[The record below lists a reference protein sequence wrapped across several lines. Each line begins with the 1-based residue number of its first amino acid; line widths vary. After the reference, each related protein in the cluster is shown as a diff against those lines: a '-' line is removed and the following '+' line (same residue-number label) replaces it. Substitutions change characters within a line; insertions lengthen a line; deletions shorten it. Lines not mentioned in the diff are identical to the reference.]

1 MPRQPHDLPLIRSQ
15 DQQLKL
21 DMGLSALRRINTG
34 KTWDDWM
41 QIGEALKVV
50 TEFAVDRAGSG
61 PWHRDNKSAIRVFN
75 AMWDEYQRSEGN
87 NEKPLSSSERTQLR
101 FIMDHP
107 QIEVWRNT
115 LDSTKRRSLNHPN
128 AVVSAWRKATQTPD
142 ATRARAKKAK
152 ADMVVELHDTIATL
166 TKELTQAKRNSEWNA
181 PDNLG
186 KAEDAIVSQLSKAG
200 VGAKIESA
208 KRMLARLGI
217 SDISKMLAPNR
228 KRTKNATE

>member
-152 ADMVVELHDTIATL
+152 ADMVANCTT
-166 TKELTQAKRNSEWNA
+166 R
-181 PDNLG
+181 
-186 KAEDAIVSQLSKAG
+186 
-200 VGAKIESA
+200 
-208 KRMLARLGI
+208 
-217 SDISKMLAPNR
+217 
-228 KRTKNATE
+228 